1 MSPVPEEVLVVPR
14 THLFPAGGFHGF
26 SAEGLPGYLAA
37 IAAHAYFAPRAR
49 VEDDPGLKQIIPYVV
64 LRHQDRIFLVRRTR
78 AGSEERLREK
88 LSVGLGGHINPEDV
102 ARSEERRVGKEC
114 RSRWSPYH

>member
-37 IAAHAYFAPRAR
+37 IAAHGYFAPRAR
-49 VEDDPGLKQIIPYVV
+49 VEDDPGLKQIIPCVV
-64 LRHQDRIFLVRRTR
+64 LRHQERIFLVRRTR
-78 AGSEERLREK
+78 GGPEARLRET
-88 LSVGLGGHINPEDV
+88 LSVGSGAHITPEDV
-102 ARSEERRVGKEC
+102 PRAGPVHGG
-114 RSRWSPYH
+114 

>member
-64 LRHQDRIFLVRRTR
+64 LRHQDRIFLVRRYLSMDVIFPYVVWITLLAVVTNVVLDWVR
-78 AGSEERLREK
+78 VKVFTWSE
-88 LSVGLGGHINPEDV
+88 LGK
-102 ARSEERRVGKEC
+102 AA
-114 RSRWSPYH
+114 